1 MDQSNST
8 HAIVHFP
15 SDNTVEIVPINWIN
29 DQATHCQF
37 PPSGEKGVKKIKKKG
52 GVPLPHWA
60 TYEITILKYFA
71 SYNAAAEQLPK
82 AITGNKLSDS
92 EIQTGTRSKMSS
104 TTFSSTLPV
113 PPQVTTHRTEIVS
126 SLESG
131 NENGETTFVLP
142 PEFGGSLILVS
153 PEGQEYAQNIA
164 NTETNNSNSPNFI
177 NNEIMKEILVQVH
190 QIKVTQNE
198 HGRRLTNIQNLLSN
212 RDRNPPVNP
221 SYSFPRQFFP
231 LKSKESLKALEEILK
246 DPAPKIALKKL
257 LSECG
262 GNTLED
268 CLELMAKYLCLDEML
283 SQHSY
288 HGRSGKTPFLNQ
300 YPELNQVVFE
310 GLSQNDNAVPVTRK
324 SVDEAFQK
332 ILKRGADR
340 FGKKVKPPSKPTS
353 NPGNIS
359 IVGTEETQ

>member
-60 TYEITILKYFA
+60 TYEITILKYFGKWAENASFLIYISRILIIISFINIKYVSA

-177 NNEIMKEILVQVH
+177 NNGII
-190 QIKVTQNE
+190 
-198 HGRRLTNIQNLLSN
+198 
-212 RDRNPPVNP
+212 
-221 SYSFPRQFFP
+221 
-231 LKSKESLKALEEILK
+231 
-246 DPAPKIALKKL
+246 
-257 LSECG
+257 
-262 GNTLED
+262 
-268 CLELMAKYLCLDEML
+268 
-283 SQHSY
+283 
-288 HGRSGKTPFLNQ
+288 
-300 YPELNQVVFE
+300 
-310 GLSQNDNAVPVTRK
+310 
-324 SVDEAFQK
+324 
-332 ILKRGADR
+332 
-340 FGKKVKPPSKPTS
+340 
-353 NPGNIS
+353 
-359 IVGTEETQ
+359 

>member
-246 DPAPKIALKKL
+246 DPAPKIALVILNHLFFIITK
-257 LSECG
+257 
-262 GNTLED
+262 NT
-268 CLELMAKYLCLDEML
+268 
-283 SQHSY
+283 
-288 HGRSGKTPFLNQ
+288 F
-300 YPELNQVVFE
+300 
-310 GLSQNDNAVPVTRK
+310 
-324 SVDEAFQK
+324 
-332 ILKRGADR
+332 
-340 FGKKVKPPSKPTS
+340 
-353 NPGNIS
+353 
-359 IVGTEETQ
+359 